1 MTTVNPKYF
10 SRQGIFPSFTIHSE
24 IRIFVI
30 IPVFADELIFKTL
43 QSLSETNFAKK
54 NQVGIIV
61 IVNHSEDADIT
72 EKQKNLEIFSKL
84 QNSKFP
90 FHLYPILKEDIHRR
104 IAGVGYARKTGM
116 DQAALFFYHTNNP
129 QGIIISLDADT
140 LVSKNYFTEIQHY
153 FETNLKAV
161 GANIFFEH
169 PVAGRDFPDNV
180 YLAISLY
187 ELHLR
192 YFVEALKFIQFPY
205 AFQTVGSAFAVRA
218 SNYVAAQG
226 ISLRQ
231 GGEDFYFL
239 NKLFNQ
245 GYFGEINTATV
256 YPSPRPTNK
265 TPFGTGVAV
274 KKILETPES
283 QFLTYHLNA
292 FRAIKAFIDKKD
304 LLWEHDAALFLK
316 NEISNSTLQSFLQK
330 RNFCETM
337 EKLKQNVS
345 SLLYFRK
352 AFFGWF
358 DMFTIIKFLNDTA
371 QSGIFPK
378 KTVVTQANNLVSKH
392 FSLQEL
398 LKYYREI
405 QRQ

>member
-1 MTTVNPKYF
+1 MTTVIPKYF
-10 SRQGIFPSFTIHSE
+10 NRQGVSSLFPIDRE
-24 IRIFVI
+24 IRIFVV

-43 QSLSETNFAKK
+43 QSLSEINFEKK
-54 NQVGIIV
+54 NQIGIIV
-61 IVNHSEDADIT
+61 VVNHSEDAENK

-84 QNSKFP
+84 KNSKFP
-90 FHLYPILKEDIHRR
+90 FHLYPILKENIHRR

-140 LVSKNYFTEIQHY
+140 LVSKNYFTEIQH
-153 FETNLKAV
+153 FFKAHPKAV

-169 PVAGRDFPDNV
+169 PLTGTDFPDNV
-180 YLAISLY
+180 YFAISLY

-239 NKLFNQ
+239 NKLFYQ
-245 GYFGEINTATV
+245 GYFGEVKTTTV

-265 TPFGTGVAV
+265 TPFGTGVAI
-274 KKILETPES
+274 KKILETPGF
-283 QFLTYHLNA
+283 QFLTYNLNA

-316 NEISNSTLQSFLQK
+316 NEISNSALQSFLQK

-358 DMFTIIKFLNDTA
+358 DMFTIIKFLNESA
-371 QSGIFPK
+371 QLGIFPK
-378 KTVVTQANNLVSKH
+378 KTVVTQANKLVSKH
-392 FSLQEL
+392 FSTQEL
-398 LKYYREI
+398 LKYYRKI
-405 QRQ
+405 QRK

>member
-10 SRQGIFPSFTIHSE
+10 SRQGVAPLFSIHPE

-43 QSLSETNFAKK
+43 QSLSETNFEKL

-61 IVNHSEDADIT
+61 IINHSENADISD
-72 EKQKNLEIFSKL
+72 KQKNLELFSKL
-84 QNSKFP
+84 QKSKFP
-90 FHLYPILKEDIHRR
+90 FHLYPVLKDDIHRR

-116 DQAALFFYHTNNP
+116 DQAALFFYQTNNP

-140 LVSKNYFTEIQHY
+140 LVSKNYFNEIENFFKTHP
-153 FETNLKAV
+153 KAV
-161 GANIFFEH
+161 GANICFEH
-169 PVAGRDFPDNV
+169 PVEGTDFPDNV
-180 YLAISLY
+180 YQAISLY

-192 YFVEALKFIQFPY
+192 YFIEALKFIQFPY
-205 AFQTVGSAFAVRA
+205 AFHTIGSAFAVRA

-239 NKLFNQ
+239 NKLFYQ
-245 GYFGEINTATV
+245 GYFGEIKTTTV

-274 KKILETPES
+274 KNILETPDF
-283 QFLTYHLNA
+283 QFLTYNLEA
-292 FRAIKAFIDKKD
+292 FRVIKAFFDKKD
-304 LLWEHDAALFLK
+304 LLWKNDVTLFLK
-316 NEISNSTLQSFLQK
+316 NEISNSALQSFLQR
-330 RNFCETM
+330 RNFGETI
-337 EKLKQNVS
+337 EKLKRNVS
-345 SLLYFRK
+345 SPLYFRK

-358 DMFTIIKFLNDTA
+358 DMFAIIKFLNDTA
-371 QSGIFPK
+371 QSGVFPK
-378 KTVVTQANNLVSKH
+378 KPVVEQAGKLVSKQ
-392 FSLQEL
+392 FSLQAL

-405 QRQ
+405 QRK